1 MNRAYSIL
9 EIKAVDDD
17 QRIIEGIA
25 STPTPDRMGDVV
37 EPMGAQFKLP
47 MPLLW
52 QHDSR
57 SPIGEVFFA
66 KPTKNGIPF
75 KAKLATID
83 EPGKLKD
90 RLDEAWQSIKIGLV
104 RAVSIG
110 FRSIEYSI
118 MEDGGW
124 RFLQWEWLEL
134 SAVTIPANADA
145 TIQTIKSIDTEQ
157 RAASGRKLDDDDD
170 KRTPPAPRHSPTKV
184 VKAKEPSTMKKSI
197 AEQIAGFKATRA
209 DKAAKISAI
218 LEKAADDGVTLDAA
232 QKGEH
237 DDLVTEVKEID
248 EHIDRLENLEKINL
262 SKAAP
267 VEQFRSVEDNSRQRD
282 PVRVQVLP
290 KKVAPGIGF
299 TRMVMAIARAQGNLM
314 QAHEIAKANE
324 QWAAETPDVEAVLK
338 TAVSAGTVAD
348 STWAAPLVQY
358 QNLANEFI
366 EYTRPLTIIG
376 RIPGLR
382 RVPFK
387 VKIPR
392 QTGASSVGWVGE
404 AKVRKVSALAFDS
417 VTLDFANIAGI
428 VVISKELLRHGQ
440 PSSEML
446 VRDDLAK
453 GIVQF
458 MDGQFVDPTKAS
470 DDVSPAS
477 ITYGVTPVTAS
488 GTTAAALRAD
498 IKSLV
503 QTFLDADLTPADGV
517 WIMSQGIALAIS
529 LMTNDLG
536 NPEFPGITMN
546 GGTLQGLPVVT
557 SESVP
562 ATGGSPTDGA
572 LIILAKAGD
581 ILLADEGAITVDAS
595 REASLQMDDAP
606 DSPATASTNLISL
619 FQHGLIGIRAEREIN
634 WKKRRSTS
642 VQFIQS
648 AKYTDA

>member
-9 EIKAVDDD
+9 DIKSVDDD
-17 QRIIEGIA
+17 KRIIEGIA

-37 EPMGAQFKLP
+37 EPLGAQYKLP

-57 SPIGEVFFA
+57 QPIGEVFFA

-75 KAKLATID
+75 KAKLAKVD

-124 RFLQWEWLEL
+124 RFLEWEWLEL

-157 RAASGRKLDDDDD
+157 RAASGRKLDDDE
-170 KRTPPAPRHSPTKV
+170 RPTRPAPRHSQTKV
-184 VKAKEPSTMKKSI
+184 VKAQEANPMKKSI

-218 LEKAADDGVTLDAA
+218 LEKAADEGVTLDAA
-232 QKGEH
+232 QKEEH
-237 DDLVTEVKEID
+237 DDLVTDVKEID
-248 EHIDRLENLEKINL
+248 EHIERLENLEKINL
-262 SKAAP
+262 AKAAP
-267 VEQFRSVEDNSRQRD
+267 VEHIRTVEDAGRQRD
-282 PVRVQVLP
+282 PIRVQVLP
-290 KKVAPGIGF
+290 KKVEQGIGF

-324 QWAAETPDVEAVLK
+324 QWRAETPDVEAVLK

-477 ITYGVTPVTAS
+477 ITYGVTPVTAT

-503 QTFLDADLTPADGV
+503 QSFLDADLTPADGV
-517 WIMSQGIALAIS
+517 WIMSQGTALAIS

-536 NPEFPGITMN
+536 NADFPGISMN

-562 ATGGSPTDGA
+562 ATGGSPTDGG

-581 ILLADEGAITVDAS
+581 ILLADEGGITVDAS

-606 DSPATASTNLISL
+606 DSPATASTNMISL
-619 FQHGLIGIRAEREIN
+619 FQHGMIGIRAEREIN

-648 AKYTDA
+648 AKYADS